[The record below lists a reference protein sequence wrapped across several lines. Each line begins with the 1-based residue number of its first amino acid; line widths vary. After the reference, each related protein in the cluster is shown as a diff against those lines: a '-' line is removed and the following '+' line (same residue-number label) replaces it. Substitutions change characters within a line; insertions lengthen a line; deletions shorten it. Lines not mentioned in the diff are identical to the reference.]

1 MVGVGNIHDEPGAS
15 WSDRKRGNAP
25 PKKSRGGGTY
35 PRDTETNLKE
45 FSIVKAET
53 S

>member
-1 MVGVGNIHDEPGAS
+1 MVGVGNIHDEPGPS
-15 WSDRKRGNAP
+15 WSDRKRGNAQ
-25 PKKSRGGGTY
+25 KKSGGGTY
-35 PRDTETNLKE
+35 PRDTETNFKE